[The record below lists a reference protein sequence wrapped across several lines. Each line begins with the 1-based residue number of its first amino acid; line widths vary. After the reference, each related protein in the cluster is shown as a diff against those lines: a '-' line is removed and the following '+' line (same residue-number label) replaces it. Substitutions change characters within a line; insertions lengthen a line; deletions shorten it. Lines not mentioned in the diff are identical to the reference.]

1 MSLHEKCGRWY
12 WRFKIR
18 GKDYEGSTGLD
29 ATKQNENASKAIEA
43 QNRLKIEAGLEPA
56 ARQRAI
62 TFRIGAAEFLAWC
75 HGTQYRKKP
84 NTAKRISGSFASLSK
99 FFGDQEITAIEAID
113 IERYKT
119 WRFTE
124 HQVKD
129 VTVRNDLNALSLFF
143 RYARRAG
150 WRTDNPLIGEDKVT
164 RPSGEDAVRIHII
177 SPNEEERYFEHA
189 RGTLRDVA
197 KLMLLQGPRPEE
209 ILSSRK
215 ESFDRQR
222 GEFRILGGKSK
233 AARRTLTLCGESIEI
248 LERRMKLEGPW
259 LFPSSRKPGDHVRQL
274 HTPHDSVCQ
283 DAGVSFVLYDFRH
296 TFATRM
302 LVEAKVDM
310 ASLAAI
316 LGHSSLRIL
325 SKYVHPTQ
333 EHQREAMKK
342 YEAIRPAAKL
352 RKVK

>member
-1 MSLHEKCGRWY
+1 MSLREKCGRWY
-12 WRFKIR
+12 WKSKIR
-18 GKDYEGSTGLD
+18 GRDYEGSTGLA
-29 ATKQNENASKAIEA
+29 ATRQNENAARAIEA
-43 QNRLKIEAGLEPA
+43 QRRLAIEQGGKPLQQVRGIPFLVA
-56 ARQRAI
+56 A
-62 TFRIGAAEFLAWC
+62 TEFLAWC

-84 NTAKRISGSFASLSK
+84 NTAKRISGSFASLRE
-99 FFGDQEITAIEAID
+99 FFRDQDVAAINAIE

-119 WRFTE
+119 YRYTK
-124 HQVKD
+124 HDVKD

-150 WRTDNPLIGEDKVT
+150 WRADNPLRGEDKVK
-164 RPSGEDAVRIHII
+164 RPSGEDAVRIHVI
-177 SPNEEERYFEHA
+177 SQEEEQQYFAHA

-197 KLMLLQGPRPEE
+197 KLILLQGPRPEE
-209 ILSSRK
+209 ILSLRK
-215 ESFDRQR
+215 ECFDRQR
-222 GEFRILGGKSK
+222 GELRILGGKTK
-233 AARRTLTLCGESIEI
+233 AAKRTLTLCGESIEI
-248 LERRMKLEGPW
+248 LERRMRLEGPW

-302 LVEAKVDM
+302 LVDAKVDM

-333 EHQREAMKK
+333 DHQRDAMKK
-342 YEAIRPAAKL
+342 YEATRPAAKL